1 MKNEIFIPAIKL
13 AQKAKARYI
22 TFDMDN
28 GDIYLLLNSGYGF
41 YFTRGNWDKREAIIP
56 ESDASA
62 EDVKAAA
69 REAEKEIQAYA
80 LKNKYITAEE
90 IDLPF

>member
-1 MKNEIFIPAIKL
+1 MKSEIFAAVIKL
-13 AQKAKARYI
+13 AQKANARFI
-22 TFDMDN
+22 TLSYES